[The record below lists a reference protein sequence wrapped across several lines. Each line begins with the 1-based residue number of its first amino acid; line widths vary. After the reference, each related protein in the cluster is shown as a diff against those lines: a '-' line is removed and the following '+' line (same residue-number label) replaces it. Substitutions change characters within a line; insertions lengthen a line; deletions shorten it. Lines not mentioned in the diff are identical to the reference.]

1 MASGGWLGNLISAP
15 LKIVDGI
22 LGGGGTYSAS
32 EPEVRAVDLVQNVE
46 AMQPSAPV
54 MGSEQNSKKK
64 RGISSLYVDRD
75 MGSSN
80 SSYTGRGGL

>member
-1 MASGGWLGNLISAP
+1 MASGGWLGKIISAP
-15 LKIVDGI
+15 LQLIG
-22 LGGGGTYSAS
+22 LGGNGETYSVP
-32 EPEVRAVDLVQNVE
+32 EPEVRAVDLVQSAD

-54 MGSEQNSKKK
+54 MGSEQNTKKK

-75 MGSSN
+75 TGSSN